1 MGFAVHSWL
10 SVLLWS
16 ISAGYETDPV
26 TLLQVDTRIQQGFER
41 SAATE
46 SSHLQR
52 QQAYEFGC
60 SRRLEEQQERIAT
73 LERQV
78 AALLSIAAG
87 QKSDTVDVHSTMCA
101 QVQACNVVGSTP
113 PATLGA
119 TGPPGPPGPPG
130 APGNSATDNMGE
142 PGPPG
147 PPGGPGPP
155 GPSIQGE
162 PGPMGP
168 VGPPG
173 PHGPVG
179 PAGAPGK
186 AGSTGKPGP
195 PGVMGQPGSSD
206 GPVGMT
212 GVPGPVGDRG
222 PEGTPGHQGPP
233 GPLGLPGYPGYPGVP
248 AGPDGQVAVHPIVMA
263 LEYSSSLAAHPGPPG
278 PLMKSDAHDTTMNM
292 KHHSL
297 Q

>member
-16 ISAGYETDPV
+16 ISAGYETDSV

-41 SAATE
+41 LAATE

-52 QQAYEFGC
+52 QEAYEFGC

-87 QKSDTVDVHSTMCA
+87 QKSDTVDMHSTICA

-119 TGPPGPPGPPG
+119 TGP
-130 APGNSATDNMGE
+130 
-142 PGPPG
+142 
-147 PPGGPGPP
+147 PGPP

-212 GVPGPVGDRG
+212 GAPGPVGDRG

-233 GPLGLPGYPGYPGVP
+233 GPLGLL
-248 AGPDGQVAVHPIVMA
+248 DI
-263 LEYSSSLAAHPGPPG
+263 LDILA
-278 PLMKSDAHDTTMNM
+278 
-292 KHHSL
+292 
-297 Q
+297 